1 MKHIQI
7 IFISFL
13 LIILNYALFNTT
25 SNQFASTDNIIE
37 LQRTILNIR
46 IYLILIIVL
55 SLFSYRKFIAQNQ
68 NLKLS
73 ENTKAKLFSVI
84 ISITIFY
91 AFELYFSFKTKS
103 HAIGYS
109 YAGKLW
115 KTKYWNPINANG
127 FRDKTIQQNANNKT
141 IFFIGDSFTEGH
153 GIDNI
158 DDRYSDIIKKALPN
172 YNVYNLGINGIGTLQ
187 ETKILTFAPIKPN
200 IVFWQYFSNDI
211 DELLQK
217 YGYSYSFNLYND
229 VNSIIRKI
237 VKSSFLFN
245 YVYWAKPHKDTQN
258 YLDGLSSGIK
268 NKELIKEHLQNCDLI
283 INYCSE
289 NHIKLVFIAFPLF
302 IVDEK
307 NPFNTHA
314 KFMLDYVASKS
325 VETINVD
332 SLTKDLKVEE
342 KVVNNFDAHASK
354 LVNKRIADFILKK
367 NIF

>member
-127 FRDKTIQQNANNKT
+127 FRDKTIQHNANNKT

-172 YNVYNLGINGIGTLQ
+172 
-187 ETKILTFAPIKPN
+187 
-200 IVFWQYFSNDI
+200 
-211 DELLQK
+211 
-217 YGYSYSFNLYND
+217 YND

-325 VETINVD
+325 VDTINVD